1 MLNLCLLSG
10 GSISHWFSI
19 VREKIEKRDIRRVA
33 RVLISLL
40 ARLFAVFRSLRFES
54 WRRQNN
60 IYPSNSAEVNSSIN
74 SPTAEAGN
82 EIDCILP
89 CVQRLQRLEK
99 VFEEISNKP
108 AKIPLEKDKI
118 LMESLERIKSVEFD
132 LEKTKRVCSDCV

>member
-1 MLNLCLLSG
+1 M
-10 GSISHWFSI
+10 
-19 VREKIEKRDIRRVA
+19 A